1 MRIVLL
7 TLALLVSAAVSPA
20 VAAGPSVAAPKQE
33 WSFEGVRGTWD
44 LEQILNGYTVAT
56 QVCLA
61 CHSFKYI
68 SHRNFT
74 RLGFT
79 EDQAKTLA
87 ADLDVDLDDKLIS
100 ALTAEDSMATYGK
113 VVPDLSVMTK
123 ARANGINYVFAL
135 LTGYKDAP
143 EGFEVG
149 EGGYYN
155 AYFPGHVIAMA
166 PPLASDGMVTYRDG
180 SSPTIEQMARDVTA
194 FMVWTAE
201 PERIDR
207 QRMGVYVLLYLTI
220 LSVLLYFYKRRIWK
234 DVK

>member
-7 TLALLVSAAVSPA
+7 TLALLVSVAPTVF
-20 VAAGPSVAAPKQE
+20 AAGANVPAPKQE
-33 WSFEGVRGTWD
+33 WSFEGARGQWD

-74 RLGFT
+74 RLGFS
-79 EDQAKTLA
+79 EDQAKVLA
-87 ADLDVDLDDKLIS
+87 ADLGVELNDKLIS
-100 ALTAEDSMATYGK
+100 GLTAEDSMATYGK

-123 ARANGINYVFAL
+123 ARPNGINYVFAL

-143 EGFEVG
+143 EGVDVG
-149 EGGYYN
+149 ESGYYN
-155 AYFPGHVIAMA
+155 EYFPGHVIAMA

-194 FMVWTAE
+194 FMTWTAE
-201 PERIDR
+201 PERIER

>member
-7 TLALLVSAAVSPA
+7 TLALLVSVAPSAF
-20 VAAGPSVAAPKQE
+20 AAGAGVPVPKQE
-33 WSFEGVRGTWD
+33 WSFEGARGQWD

-74 RLGFT
+74 RLGFS
-79 EDQAKTLA
+79 EDQAKVLA
-87 ADLDVDLDDKLIS
+87 ADLGVELNDKLIS
-100 ALTAEDSMATYGK
+100 GLTAEDSMATYGK

-123 ARANGINYVFAL
+123 ARPDGINYVFAL

-143 EGFEVG
+143 EGVDVG
-149 EGGYYN
+149 ESGYYN
-155 AYFPGHVIAMA
+155 EYFPGHVIAMA

-194 FMVWTAE
+194 FLVWTAE

-207 QRMGVYVLLYLTI
+207 QRMGVYVLLYLVI